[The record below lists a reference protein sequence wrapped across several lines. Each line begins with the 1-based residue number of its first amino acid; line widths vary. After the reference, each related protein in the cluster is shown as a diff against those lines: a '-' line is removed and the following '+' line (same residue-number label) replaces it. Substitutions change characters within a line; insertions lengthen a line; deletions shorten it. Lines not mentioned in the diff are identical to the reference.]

1 MTDVRSRA
9 VGRGSG
15 GGGLIW
21 IPVVRFET
29 PDGRTVDAE
38 AGGGTN
44 VKQWEPGQSLD
55 VSYDPANPAD
65 VRVPG
70 SGGGLIQAVFIGIG
84 VLFALLGLLLMAL
97 SVAIG

>member
-1 MTDVRSRA
+1 VPQTVS
-9 VGRGSG
+9 
-15 GGGLIW
+15 GGLIW

-29 PDGRTVDAE
+29 PEGRTVDAE

-70 SGGGLIQAVFIGIG
+70 SGGGLIQGVFIGIG
-84 VLFALLGLLLMAL
+84 VLFALLGLLLVAL